1 MGNTEIDEDI
11 FEDLSDTLLDDDS
24 FVSSTKRCDS
34 NAVEGGENDSDEDS
48 DEDCILQRNKT
59 LRDLSSKLMESR
71 NRKQRRNNSYSQSRR
86 NLFAKKPRTV
96 TFADKVL
103 LIFTCAL
110 CLRFVHIYI

>member
-11 FEDLSDTLLDDDS
+11 FEDLSDTLLDNDN
-24 FVSSTKRCDS
+24 FASSTGIGDS
-34 NAVEGGENDSDEDS
+34 NTGEGDGNDSDEDS

-86 NLFAKKPRTV
+86 NLFAKKQRTV
-96 TFADKVL
+96 SFADKV
-103 LIFTCAL
+103 F
-110 CLRFVHIYI
+110 